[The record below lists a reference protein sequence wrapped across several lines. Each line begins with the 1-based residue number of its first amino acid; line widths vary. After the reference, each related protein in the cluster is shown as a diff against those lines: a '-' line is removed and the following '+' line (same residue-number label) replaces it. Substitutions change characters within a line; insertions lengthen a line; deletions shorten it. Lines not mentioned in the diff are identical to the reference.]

1 MSGISSAA
9 SSTQPAAQADTETTP
24 SVTARQI
31 PQSPVVLLID
41 DQPIVAE
48 SIRRLLLSEPD
59 IHFHYCSDPQQAIPC
74 AVKISPTVILQDLVM
89 PDTDGLMLVKFF
101 RNTPATKDIPV
112 IVLSNRDEAMIKAES
127 FSHGANDYL
136 VKLPDPVELIARV
149 RYHSTAYC
157 NLMKR
162 HEADLTLAYNK
173 ELEYRVEARTAELKQ
188 ALENLKQTQS
198 KLIHNEK
205 MSSLGQLVAGIAHEI
220 NNPVNFIHG
229 NVEYIETYVTGL
241 CEILEIY
248 EQNFDSSTP
257 ALLDK
262 YEEIDFEFVR
272 ADLPRVIKSLKVG
285 TERIQNLVSGLKAF
299 SRFDEAEIK
308 LADIHQGID
317 STLMILGPRLKNI
330 NVNCEYDELP
340 KIECLPG
347 PLNQVFMNIIVNAI
361 DAVETV
367 DDPSVSICTQA
378 SSHDLIQVTV
388 SDNGSGIPK
397 DAQTKLFD
405 AFFTTKSVGKGT
417 GLGLSISHQIIV
429 EKHGGN
435 ISFESTV
442 GQGTTFRIEIPVC
455 YNDPALRLDVQEEVG
470 STEMSMLL

>member
-1 MSGISSAA
+1 MAQPLISDISSV
-9 SSTQPAAQADTETTP
+9 SSVTQADAAATA
-24 SVTARQI
+24 SVTAQNI

-48 SIRRLLLSEPD
+48 SIRRLLLGEPD
-59 IHFHYCSDPQQAIPC
+59 IQFHYCSDPQQAIPF
-74 AVKISPTVILQDLVM
+74 AIKVSPTVILQDLVM

-112 IVLSNRDEAMIKAES
+112 IVLSNRDEAMVKAES
-127 FSHGANDYL
+127 FSQGANDYL

-157 NLMKR
+157 NLLKR

-173 ELEYRVEARTAELKQ
+173 ELERRVEARTAELKH

-229 NVEYIETYVTGL
+229 NVEYVERYVTGL
-241 CEILEIY
+241 YEVLEIY
-248 EQNFDSSTP
+248 EQNFDNSIA

-262 YEEIDFEFVR
+262 YAEIDFEFVR
-272 ADLPRVIKSLKVG
+272 ADLPKVIKSLKIG

-299 SRFDEAEIK
+299 SRFDEAEVK
-308 LADIHQGID
+308 LVDIHQGIN
-317 STLMILGPRLKNI
+317 STLMILGPKLKDI
-330 NVNCEYDELP
+330 NVTCEYDELS

-347 PLNQVFMNIIVNAI
+347 PLNQVFMNIIANAI
-361 DAVETV
+361 DAVEHV
-367 DDPSVSICTQA
+367 DNPSILIRTKGLP
-378 SSHDLIQVTV
+378 HDLIQVTI
-388 SDNGSGIPK
+388 SDNGVGISK
-397 DAQTKLFD
+397 ETQTKLFD

-435 ISFESTV
+435 ISFESEV
-442 GQGTTFRIEIPVC
+442 GQGTTFTIEIPAHHS
-455 YNDPALRLDVQEEVG
+455 DSALDL
-470 STEMSMLL
+470 SM

>member
-1 MSGISSAA
+1 MDKHPMSGLSAAA
-9 SSTQPAAQADTETTP
+9 SSTQPAAQAATETTP
-24 SVTARQI
+24 SVTTQQI

-59 IHFHYCSDPQQAIPC
+59 IHFHYCSDPQQAIPF
-74 AVKISPTVILQDLVM
+74 AIKISPTVILQDLVM

-101 RNTPATKDIPV
+101 RNTPVTKDIPV

-157 NLMKR
+157 NLIKR

-173 ELEYRVEARTAELKQ
+173 ELEHRVEARTTELKQ

-229 NVEYIETYVTGL
+229 NVKYIDTYVTGL

-308 LADIHQGID
+308 LADIH
-317 STLMILGPRLKNI
+317 
-330 NVNCEYDELP
+330 
-340 KIECLPG
+340 
-347 PLNQVFMNIIVNAI
+347 
-361 DAVETV
+361 
-367 DDPSVSICTQA
+367 
-378 SSHDLIQVTV
+378 
-388 SDNGSGIPK
+388 
-397 DAQTKLFD
+397 
-405 AFFTTKSVGKGT
+405 
-417 GLGLSISHQIIV
+417 
-429 EKHGGN
+429 
-435 ISFESTV
+435 
-442 GQGTTFRIEIPVC
+442 
-455 YNDPALRLDVQEEVG
+455 
-470 STEMSMLL
+470 

>member
-1 MSGISSAA
+1 M
-9 SSTQPAAQADTETTP
+9 
-24 SVTARQI
+24 TARNI

-48 SIRRLLLSEPD
+48 SIRRLLLGEPD
-59 IHFHYCSDPQQAIPC
+59 IQFHYCSDPQQAIPF
-74 AVKISPTVILQDLVM
+74 AIKISPTVILQDLVM

-101 RNTPATKDIPV
+101 RNTAATKDIPI
-112 IVLSNRDEAMIKAES
+112 IVLSNRDEAMVKAES
-127 FSHGANDYL
+127 FSQGANDYL

-173 ELEYRVEARTAELKQ
+173 ELERRVEARTAELKQ

-220 NNPVNFIHG
+220 NNPINFIHG
-229 NVEYIETYVTGL
+229 NVAYIERYVTGL
-241 CEILEIY
+241 YEILEIY
-248 EQNFDSSTP
+248 EQNFDSSIS

-262 YEEIDFEFVR
+262 YDEIDFEFVR
-272 ADLPRVIKSLKVG
+272 ADLPKIIKSLKIG

-299 SRFDEAEIK
+299 SRFDEAEVK
-308 LADIHQGID
+308 LVDIHQGIK
-317 STLMILGPRLKNI
+317 STLMILGPKLKDI
-330 NVNCEYDELP
+330 NVTCEYDELP
-340 KIECLPG
+340 EIECLPG
-347 PLNQVFMNIIVNAI
+347 PLNQVFMNVIANAI
-361 DAVETV
+361 DAVEHV
-367 DDPSVSICTQA
+367 DDPSIFIQTKEL
-378 SSHDLIQVTV
+378 SHDLIQVTI
-388 SDNGSGIPK
+388 SDNGAGISEETK
-397 DAQTKLFD
+397 TKLFD

-435 ISFESTV
+435 ISFESEV

-455 YNDPALRLDVQEEVG
+455 HNASALGLGQ
-470 STEMSMLL
+470 

>member
-1 MSGISSAA
+1 MDQPLLSGIASASSA
-9 SSTQPAAQADTETTP
+9 TQADAGATA
-24 SVTARQI
+24 SVTMRNT

-48 SIRRLLLSEPD
+48 SIRRLLLGEPD
-59 IHFHYCSDPQQAIPC
+59 IQFHYCSDPQQAIPF
-74 AVKISPTVILQDLVM
+74 AIKISPTVILQDLVM

-101 RNTPATKDIPV
+101 RNTPATKDIPI
-112 IVLSNRDEAMIKAES
+112 IVLSNRDEAMVKAES
-127 FSHGANDYL
+127 FSQGANDYL

-162 HEADLTLAYNK
+162 HEADLTLAYNR

-198 KLIHNEK
+198 QLIHNEK

-220 NNPVNFIHG
+220 NNPINFIHG
-229 NVEYIETYVTGL
+229 NVEHIERYVTEL

-248 EQNFDSSTP
+248 EQQSDSSSSV
-257 ALLDK
+257 LLDK
-262 YEEIDFEFVR
+262 YDEIDFEFVR
-272 ADLPRVIKSLKVG
+272 ADLPKIIQSLKIG
-285 TERIQNLVSGLKAF
+285 TERIQNLVSGLKVF
-299 SRFDEAEIK
+299 SRSDEAEIK
-308 LADIHQGID
+308 LADIHQGIN
-317 STLMILGPRLKNI
+317 STLMILKPKLKEI
-330 NVNCEYDELP
+330 DVTCEYDELP

-347 PLNQVFMNIIVNAI
+347 PLNQVFMNVIANAI
-361 DAVETV
+361 DAVENV
-367 DDPSVSICTQA
+367 ENPSIFIQTKRLSP
-378 SSHDLIQVTV
+378 DLIQVTI
-388 SDNGSGIPK
+388 SDNGAGISK
-397 DAQTKLFD
+397 ETQAKLFD

-435 ISFESTV
+435 ISVESEV
-442 GQGTTFRIEIPVC
+442 GQGTTFRIEIPAHHSDYSDSV
-455 YNDPALRLDVQEEVG
+455 LDLG
-470 STEMSMLL
+470 I